1 MATVAEPLESFVAQ
15 AVLYRLDTPELAA
28 ALRDARHANQ
38 EHDQLTSQV
47 AADEAMLDE
56 IATDYAA
63 KTISHR
69 EWLTARKPVQA
80 RIDSAKRR
88 LSRISATH
96 RIDDY
101 AGRSTALRDAW
112 ADLPLTR
119 QTAIIRIVL
128 DHLVVNPATPGR
140 NTFDPDRFNP
150 IWRL

>member
-1 MATVAEPLESFVAQ
+1 MPAGTKSPKGTRPRAHHQ
-15 AVLYRLDTPELAA
+15 
-28 ALRDARHANQ
+28 
-38 EHDQLTSQV
+38 
-47 AADEAMLDE
+47 
-56 IATDYAA
+56 
-63 KTISHR
+63 
-69 EWLTARKPVQA
+69 W
-80 RIDSAKRR
+80 AKRR

-140 NTFDPDRFNP
+140 NTFDPDRFSP